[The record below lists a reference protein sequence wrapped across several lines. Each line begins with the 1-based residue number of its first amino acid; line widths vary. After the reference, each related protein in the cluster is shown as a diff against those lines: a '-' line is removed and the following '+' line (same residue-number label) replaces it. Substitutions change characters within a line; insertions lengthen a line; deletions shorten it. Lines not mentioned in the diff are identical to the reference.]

1 MISLFYSMPPIFWT
15 IAVSSLLLMVR
26 AAVQINV
33 DKNVQLCSF
42 RRDKSKDLTNSNLNR
57 IPSDLPDDIENL
69 DVSENNISS
78 IIHADLYRLTR
89 LCFLKITSCGLQFI
103 SPDAF
108 YNNAELKVL
117 NISYNL
123 LTVIPYLPLP
133 QLRILDLSGNDY
145 DSYTLPA
152 FFSNLTYLSTLAIGS
167 PKVTSVKIDDLA
179 PLQNTHLKQFTFG
192 GGTEIQKYENGS
204 FAQLKSLEEVS
215 LRVTFCHNFDI
226 FKTMLMDLDQTHTKR
241 IRLIKLF
248 PDQCTISSDPFEGLE
263 KLHVLSNF
271 TIVDTLINSSVMV
284 KLLQNIWKSFFE
296 ELEFLNIT
304 YNEDTPYGFQ
314 FPSQNHTLSLR
325 AVVFN
330 GVNHYQ
336 YQYPT
341 VNMSMDLISQLTYLK
356 FSGTGMNILP
366 CNLISAIPSLQ
377 ILDLSNNLLD
387 DTGFWWYLCSFE
399 SVFPAL
405 RQLSLSN
412 NRFSDLAYI
421 SKRTHEMKL
430 LMSLDLSFNSIQ
442 IGGPCSWPS
451 HLTELNL
458 SHNNL
463 GDSVFQ
469 YLSHHFQKID
479 LSKTG
484 ISVISQDVLSQFP
497 RLTHL
502 FLSFNSIHLIPSDL
516 HAPVLQTFYVD
527 QNSITSIDQAA
538 LEGLPSLQ
546 TLKAGNNPFVCDC
559 DSFWFVTMLNKALLP
574 DWPLE
579 YTCSSPPL
587 LAGKYLDTYKPGKLS
602 CLPGLQAAVALP
614 VIIVITAALGIIF
627 YACDGIWY
635 TKMLWVWIRV
645 KRRSTRQANKS
656 KNSTF
661 LYHAFISYSHH
672 DCTWVDSELV
682 PALESA
688 GLSICIHERDFVPGQ
703 WIVDNIISCVE
714 SSYKTIFILSKHFV
728 QSEWCNYELF
738 FAQHRAISVRDDSL
752 VFILLEPIPSDSL
765 PKKFLRL
772 STMLRQKTYLEWP
785 KDETKKKVFWSSLRS
800 ILQTADKRMVLKEIA
815 CDIAENTLLLNAQQ

>member
-1 MISLFYSMPPIFWT
+1 MPSTFWT

-26 AAVQINV
+26 SAVLVNV
-33 DKNVQLCSF
+33 EKNAQLCSF
-42 RRDKSKDLTNSNLNR
+42 RRDTSKDLTNSNLNR
-57 IPSDLPDDIENL
+57 IPSDLPDDTEYL
-69 DVSENNISS
+69 DVSGNNISS
-78 IIHADLYRLTR
+78 IIHDNLYRLTR
-89 LCFLKITSCGLQFI
+89 LCFLKITHCGLRFI
-103 SPDAF
+103 SHDAF
-108 YNNAELKVL
+108 YNNSELKVL
-117 NISYNL
+117 NISYNPL
-123 LTVIPYLPLP
+123 IVIPYLPLP

-152 FFSNLTYLSTLAIGS
+152 FFSNLTYLTTFAIGS
-167 PKVTSVKIDDLA
+167 PNVTSLEIDDLA
-179 PLQNTHLKQFTFG
+179 PLQNTNLKQFTFG
-192 GGTEIQKYENGS
+192 GGTMMQKYETGS
-204 FAQLKSLEEVS
+204 FAQLRSLEEVS

-226 FKTMLMDLDQTHTKR
+226 FKSMSKDLDQTHTKR

-248 PDQCTISSDPFEGLE
+248 PDQCTITSDPFDSLE
-263 KLHVLSNF
+263 KLHVLSNL
-271 TIVDTLINSSVMV
+271 TIVDTLMNSSVMV
-284 KLLQNIWKSFFE
+284 KLLQNIWKSSFE
-296 ELEFLNIT
+296 ELAFLNIT

-314 FPSQNHTLSLR
+314 FPSQNHTPSLQ

-336 YQYPT
+336 YRYPT

-366 CNLISAIPSLQ
+366 CNLISVIPSLQ

-387 DTGFWWYLCSFE
+387 DTGFWWYLCSYE
-399 SVFPAL
+399 GVFPAL
-405 RQLSLSN
+405 RRLSLNN

-421 SKRTHEMKL
+421 SKRTHEMKVL
-430 LMSLDLSFNSIQ
+430 TSLDLSFNSIQ
-442 IGGPCSWPS
+442 IGSDPCSWPS

-463 GDSVFQ
+463 GDAIFQ
-469 YLSHHFQKID
+469 YLSPHFQKID

-484 ISVISQDVLSQFP
+484 ISVISQNVLSQFP

-502 FLSFNSIHLIPSDL
+502 ILSFNSIQFIPSDL
-516 HAPVLQTFYVD
+516 HAPALQTLYVD
-527 QNSITSIDQAA
+527 QNAITSIDQAA
-538 LEGLPSLQ
+538 LEGLSSLK
-546 TLKAGNNPFVCDC
+546 TLKAGNNPFICDC
-559 DSFWFVTMLNKALLP
+559 DSFWFVTTLNKALLP
-574 DWPLE
+574 DWPLD
-579 YTCSSPPL
+579 YTCSSPPS
-587 LAGKYLDTYKPGKLS
+587 LAGKYLDSYKPGKLP

-614 VIIVITAALGIIF
+614 VIITITAALGIIF
-627 YACDGIWY
+627 YVCDGVWY

-645 KRRSTRQANKS
+645 KRRRTKQADKLM
-656 KNSTF
+656 NSTF
-661 LYHAFISYSHH
+661 LYHAFISYSQH

-682 PALESA
+682 PTLEGA

-703 WIVDNIISCVE
+703 WILDNIISCVE

-738 FAQHRAISVRDDSL
+738 FAQHRAISVKDDSL

-772 STMLRQKTYLEWP
+772 RTLLRQKTYLEWP

-800 ILQTADKRMVLKEIA
+800 ILQTADKSMVMKEIA
-815 CDIAENTLLLNAQQ
+815 FDIAENALLLNAQK